1 MNKTAFLF
9 PGQGAQYVGMGKELY
24 DNFTV
29 VRNFFDSLSLDLD
42 FDIKKLCFEGP
53 EDILK
58 QTRYTQPCLLAV
70 EIAFSKL
77 LREFAIK
84 ADICAGLSLG
94 EYAALVYSGAID
106 EKQAVKLV
114 QKRGKI
120 MEEAVPAGIGAMA
133 AVLALDEK
141 VLKDICNETGQLG
154 IGIVEIAN
162 YNCPGQL
169 VIGGHKT
176 AVEKACDF
184 AKEKGAKVIPLNVS
198 GPFHTS
204 LLKDAGVKL
213 RRELEQIE
221 IKKPSVP
228 VIFNTKGNYQE
239 NDQIVDL
246 LERQIYSGVYFE
258 KTIRLMLNS
267 GVTTFIEVGPSKT
280 LSGFIKK
287 IDRSVGIYNLE
298 DMESLS
304 VVRSRMSE
312 VGKG

>member
-24 DNFTV
+24 ENFAV
-29 VRNFFDSLSLDLD
+29 VRDFLDSMSLDLD

-58 QTRYTQPCLLAV
+58 QTKFTQPCLLAI
-70 EIAFSKL
+70 EIAFFKL
-77 LREFAIK
+77 LTEFEIR

-94 EYAALVYSGAID
+94 EYAALAYSGAID
-106 EKQAVKLV
+106 EKEAVKLV

-120 MEEAVPAGIGAMA
+120 MEEAVPAGVGAMA
-133 AVLALDEK
+133 AILALDEII
-141 VLKDICNETGQLG
+141 LKDICSETSQLG
-154 IGIVEIAN
+154 LGIVEIAN

-169 VIGGHKT
+169 VIGGHKA
-176 AVEKACDF
+176 AVEKACDL

-204 LLKDAGVKL
+204 LLKDAGAKL
-213 RRELEQIE
+213 RKELEQIE
-221 IKKPSVP
+221 IKNPNLP

-258 KTIRLMLNS
+258 KTIRLMLDS
-267 GVTTFIEVGPSKT
+267 GVDTFIEVGPSKT

-287 IDRSVGIYNLE
+287 IDRKANIYNVE
-298 DMESLS
+298 DMASLS
-304 VVRSRMSE
+304 VVSNR
-312 VGKG
+312 